1 MRIIV
6 IAAIVAG
13 ILAESVSCFFV
24 VDQTEY
30 AVQMRFG
37 EPIRSIVEPGLYVK
51 APFPVDSVRR
61 FDNRLMIL
69 ENPGPDQPDR
79 EYLTQDEQSGIG
91 KNVVVTTYTCWRIRH
106 SGDAVLRFLETMG
119 DTESAAARIGD
130 IVVSELG
137 AALGRNDFSVLI
149 STDSATRRW
158 TQFAAGLREAC
169 AARLEQAYGLEIVD
183 VQIQRINFPE
193 QNRRNVFERMRA
205 ERETIA
211 ARYRSEGEEQ
221 AAGIRAAA
229 NRQRTEILA
238 AAYEEAQR
246 VRGQADAEAARIYA
260 EAYGKDPDFYAFTRT
275 LEAYGKTLTQGTVAV
290 LSGGSAF
297 LRLLNRPGDATS
309 SGAPA
314 PDATMSSE
322 ARRANTDRQQENNEN
337 VTR

>member
-1 MRIIV
+1 MRVIIALSILAV
-6 IAAIVAG
+6 IVAE
-13 ILAESVSCFFV
+13 AASSFFV

-37 EPIRSIVEPGLYVK
+37 EAVRSIVEPGLYVK

-69 ENPGPDQPDR
+69 ENPAPGRPDR
-79 EYLTQDEQSGIG
+79 EYLTLDEQSGIG
-91 KNVVVTTYTCWRIRH
+91 KNVVVTTYTCWRIRR
-106 SGDAVLRFLETMG
+106 DPTAVLRFLETMG
-119 DTESAAARIGD
+119 DVESAAARIGD

-137 AALGRNDFSVLI
+137 AALGRNDFSVLV
-149 STDSATRRW
+149 STDTAARRW
-158 TQFAAGLREAC
+158 TEFAATLREAC
-169 AARLEQAYGLEIVD
+169 ATRLESAYGLQIVD

-229 NRQRTEILA
+229 NRQRSDILS
-238 AAYEEAQR
+238 AAYEESQR
-246 VRGQADAEAARIYA
+246 VRGEAEAEAARIYA
-260 EAYGKDPDFYAFTRT
+260 EAYGQEPEFYAFMRT

-290 LSGGSAF
+290 LSGSNAF
-297 LRLLNRPGDATS
+297 LKLLNRPADEAPPVAATPGTMAS
-309 SGAPA
+309 PA
-314 PDATMSSE
+314 PLILTPPTAPQGAD
-322 ARRANTDRQQENNEN
+322 
-337 VTR
+337 